1 MVGTYGCN
9 SRGRMKDGPLLSLW
23 EANNLVVDR
32 IKALGIRLQIKGLVL
47 DEDHWYVLCRRC
59 NSRDLLGRVTCQD
72 GGVDEFALSLTLC
85 SQEHQITKFQKKK
98 LIPNFILQ
106 NVL

>member
-1 MVGTYGCN
+1 
-9 SRGRMKDGPLLSLW
+9 MKDGPLLSLW

-106 NVL
+106 NVLLE